1 MATTVPYLL
10 FSLDRYDRPST
21 SIRTVGGVIIAME
34 DPVYVGRL
42 LVGSDVV
49 EDKSDLVVPGRM
61 TDRLFKDLQ
70 AISEQPGAEVTR
82 QHGELFTLFDDPAM
96 TERREKVAFI
106 RHGTYPSFV
115 RKTDRYEQLLR
126 EFVDQYR

>member
-1 MATTVPYLL
+1 
-10 FSLDRYDRPST
+10 
-21 SIRTVGGVIIAME
+21 ME

-42 LVGSDVV
+42 RVGSDVV

-61 TDRLFKDLQ
+61 TDRLFRDLQ
-70 AISEQPGAEVTR
+70 TISEQPGAEVTR
-82 QHGELFTLFDDPAM
+82 QHEELFTLFNDPAM

-115 RKTDRYEQLLR
+115 RRTDRYERLLR
-126 EFVDQYR
+126 EFLDQYR